1 MSGPRQ
7 TESTRPLVSPFE
19 LKLELGIDEKRS
31 WPAGLPAEADVL
43 MAIGAQLM
51 VDDALEEPH
60 QRVLKLLP
68 ERLYQAVCRGLVGL
82 TDAQPVASAT
92 ASAWRVIV
100 GADRSRG
107 AVGSGVD
114 QPALLALIDEATAA
128 RETLVASN
136 VFALDVGASAEGLLT
151 ALTQAIE
158 VLVHAARFKEQPK
171 VVPAAQPLKPAAA
184 PVARMLAI
192 ETVEKKPEKNS
203 KKQAPTGPA
212 GRLKLALAAGLMLV
226 ALYVFS
232 GLIPG
237 FRKNGPWV
245 VVGDPDHGKGYLV
258 PGYPGADEAQRSV
271 MIKKLEADGVTVTYE
286 DGEWVLERKPR
297 K

>member
-1 MSGPRQ
+1 MSGTSQPG
-7 TESTRPLVSPFE
+7 SGRPVVSPFE
-19 LKLELGIDEKRS
+19 LTLELRIDEKRA
-31 WPAGLPAEADVL
+31 WPGGLPAEAEVL
-43 MAIGAQLM
+43 MAIGAQLV
-51 VDDALEEPH
+51 VDDALEQAH

-68 ERLYQAVCRGLVGL
+68 ERYYQAVCRGLVGL
-82 TDAQPVASAT
+82 SGAQPVASAT
-92 ASAWRVIV
+92 ATAWRVIL
-100 GADRSRG
+100 GADRSKG

-128 RETLVASN
+128 RETLLASN
-136 VFALDVGASAEGLLT
+136 VFALDVGASAEALLT
-151 ALTQAIE
+151 ALTGAIE

-171 VVPAAQPLKPAAA
+171 VGLAAESSKVAVSPATRSQA
-184 PVARMLAI
+184 
-192 ETVEKKPEKNS
+192 VEKKPEKKAEKS
-203 KKQAPTGPA
+203 KPTDLA
-212 GRLKLALAAGLMLV
+212 GRLKRALAVGLMLV
-226 ALYVFS
+226 ALYVVS

-258 PGYPGADEAQRSV
+258 PGYPGADEALRSV
-271 MIKKLEADGVTVTYE
+271 MIKKLEADGVTVTYD